1 MITPEEHRLFISRAI
16 EGNIDKAETFL
27 ILKILNHFSQIISR
41 SKSSIDSPYTD
52 TGENGICLAEVVRE
66 MLEHEKVEMHV
77 KRHLSR
83 CSIEQAAMF
92 NHVGVVREL
101 LRHNTVDIN
110 TRCRA
115 NQTPLILASGS
126 GYVEVVRELLKHDD
140 VDVNAPCRSG
150 TALTTAARCGH
161 AEVVIELLNDK
172 RMKMNARDLKR
183 LTAQT
188 LAERKADPNH
198 LKSPMVR
205 ELLQAKLF
213 WASEHGYAEMIR
225 ESIKHE
231 ALDWNLKT
239 HRGRTPLIVASE
251 WGQLKVVNELLK
263 VQAVD
268 VNAQDD
274 DGRTSLI
281 MASSV
286 GHVKMVLA
294 LLKHRKVIVD
304 AKDNSGRSALM
315 WAGELG
321 HTQVVRALLAN
332 SKVRKLS
339 KVGKFDVNVD
349 SGIGRATLM
358 TLSGKGHAGNVG
370 EFLKRWMVDVNV
382 DSGNDFNALISAW
395 QRSHAKV
402 VRQFSSRSPF
412 MVSPRGRPDGVVEL
426 LKRVKMDVNA
436 MTRRDRPSLAWANG
450 KHQMRIVGEALRFMQ
465 ANADANDGW
474 DAFCLASEGG
484 HYAVALLKHKAVDA
498 SDKDKDGNTAL
509 IDTSDGAHLE
519 ALCDTLRQEKVDV
532 NANRED
538 ETTRLF
544 LVSGKGHDAIIV
556 RRLSKR
562 EGVDLTAE
570 DDKRQSALMTASGE
584 DPLKVVSDSLTH
596 QHMVDVI
603 DSAAHFPSDALDSV
617 CGTVCVKAQVAGP
630 RERYD

>member
-1 MITPEEHRLFISRAI
+1 MIAPEEHRLFISRAI
-16 EGNIDKAETFL
+16 EGNIDKAESFL
-27 ILKILNHFSQIISR
+27 ILKILNHFSQILSR
-41 SKSSIDSPYTD
+41 SKCGIDSPCTD

-66 MLEHEKVEMHV
+66 MLEHETVEMNV

-83 CSIEQAAMF
+83 CAIEQAAMF

-110 TRCRA
+110 TRCLA
-115 NQTPLILASGS
+115 NQTPLILACRS

-140 VDVNAPCRSG
+140 VDVNASCRYG

-161 AEVVIELLNDK
+161 AEIVSELLNDK
-172 RMKMNARDLKR
+172 RLKMNARDLKR
-183 LTAQT
+183 LTIEV
-188 LAERKADPNH
+188 LAERKAVPNH

-231 ALDWNLKT
+231 GLDWNLKT

-304 AKDNSGRSALM
+304 AKDNSGRSALV

-321 HTQVVRALLAN
+321 NMQVVRALLAN

-339 KVGKFDVNVD
+339 KVGEFDVNVD
-349 SGIGRATLM
+349 TGIGRTTLIIA
-358 TLSGKGHAGNVG
+358 SDKGHASTFVG
-370 EFLKRWMVDVNV
+370 ELWKHPRVDVNV
-382 DSGNDFNALISAW
+382 INGYDFNAHISA
-395 QRSHAKV
+395 RYGSHATV
-402 VRQFSSRSPF
+402 ARQLSSRSIFMASPF
-412 MVSPRGRPDGVVEL
+412 HRPDAVGEL
-426 LKRVKMDVNA
+426 LNRVKVDVTA
-436 MTRRDRPSLAWANG
+436 MTSRDRASVAWANG
-450 KHQMRIVGEALRFMQ
+450 KYLLRIDGGVLKFMEANNDR
-465 ANADANDGW
+465 NDGW
-474 DAFCLASEGG
+474 AAFRLASEGG
-484 HYAVALLKHKAVDA
+484 HFAVALLKHRAMDA
-498 SDKDKDGNTAL
+498 NDKDNDGTWAL
-509 IDTSDGAHLE
+509 IDTSNRGHLE
-519 ALCDTLRQEKVDV
+519 ALCDTLKQEKVDV

-538 ETTRLF
+538 CTTILF
-544 LVSGKGHDAIIV
+544 PASGKSHEAIP
-556 RRLSKR
+556 RPSSKR
-562 EGVDLTAE
+562 KGVDLTA
-570 DDKRQSALMTASGE
+570 DDDNLQSALMSANG
-584 DPLKVVSDSLTH
+584 DHRLKVVSDLVTH
-596 QHMVDVI
+596 QHMDLTVI
-603 DSAAHFPSDALDSV
+603 DSAAHFPSEALDSV
-617 CGTVCVKAQVAGP
+617 RVCVKAQVAGP
-630 RERYD
+630 RERHD